1 MKDTLKRWWSVIT
14 DPSVWIV
21 PGEYSSYWDSE
32 LNALLDRVESGERS
46 FEHAGHLSDVLLGLA
61 GYQLDR
67 ENFSPYWE
75 SDIFRASRTTIQR
88 ARRVYLNHPPI
99 FR

>member
-14 DPSVWIV
+14 DPSVWLV
-21 PGEYSSYWDSE
+21 PGDYSSYWDSE

-46 FEHAGHLSDVLLGLA
+46 FCDCGIMSDVMIELGGHELCR
-61 GYQLDR
+61 D
-67 ENFSPYWE
+67 NFSPY
-75 SDIFRASRTTIQR
+75 DLADDVRAALTTIQR